1 MAGPSQDDM
10 LVVGK
15 ITGCYGVKGWVKIH
29 SYTEPRENFL
39 GFGKWVLL
47 RRGASEPIEFD
58 DGRVQGKGL
67 VAHIAGVDDRNLAEA
82 YSGLEVAVQADSLP
96 ALEEGDYY
104 WSQLQ
109 GLQVWCREPDEDGSS
124 KEGGTEDRV
133 LLGTVDYLIET
144 GANDVLVVKPSAGS
158 IDDRERLIPYLP
170 GDVVTRVDLE
180 RAEMEVNWFLED

>member
-47 RRGASEPIEFD
+47 RRGTPEPIEFD

-109 GLQVWCREPDEDGSS
+109 GLQVWCREPREDGSS